1 MHACFPP
8 SILTLF
14 ACEPDFGLREG
25 LTARWFRGRVG
36 QGADVTSG
44 GPSPLTAYGSARHPG
59 PEEADVLVRRIR
71 RRWVRPNYEHP
82 LGRNGKNLFTLPT
95 VCSRYPSV

>member
-1 MHACFPP
+1 MTARGRLIAALSLGFAASLAAESVHAEFKV
-8 SILTLF
+8 F

-44 GPSPLTAYGSARHPG
+44 GPSPLTA
-59 PEEADVLVRRIR
+59 
-71 RRWVRPNYEHP
+71 
-82 LGRNGKNLFTLPT
+82 
-95 VCSRYPSV
+95 